1 MNYDSGFARDP
12 CEQDLQ
18 IALAERY
25 AAGSGRKS
33 WAGDVEKYGAAPSGD
48 AGSPVV
54 VNFNNEIIE
63 VVGAAE
69 PISWFSGRAPER
81 SIVAPVGR
89 VLAPCVQWTD
99 AARRQPRQRPQLAI
113 RPPPYSERAKAAPSP
128 SRLSARTPARPSATG
143 MASGPANSQP
153 CDRRPG
159 RERTWRDRSDVRRM
173 LPRFLCPAACPNEFF
188 KCRLL
193 FSRRMFY
200 FARSSAAKPRRLSR
214 GALWGSD

>member
-12 CEQDLQ
+12 SEQDLQ

-48 AGSPVV
+48 AGARVV

-63 VVGAAE
+63 IVGAAE
-69 PISWFSGRAPER
+69 PISWFSGRAPKR

-113 RPPPYSERAKAAPSP
+113 RPPPYSKRAKAAAGGAPV
-128 SRLSARTPARPSATG
+128 AFAFV
-143 MASGPANSQP
+143 GPNAGTAE
-153 CDRRPG
+153 CDRHGQWPG
-159 RERTWRDRSDVRRM
+159 EQ
-173 LPRFLCPAACPNEFF
+173 PA
-188 KCRLL
+188 L
-193 FSRRMFY
+193 
-200 FARSSAAKPRRLSR
+200 
-214 GALWGSD
+214 